1 VEQRRERHRVRHSV
15 KGEIENGRGV
25 AIAQNF
31 PGRLN
36 WHPQIDLNLPPQFCP
51 MPAHDA
57 A

>member
-1 VEQRRERHRVRHSV
+1 V